1 MEPSATYMYLT
12 YLHLPDEPLLGT
24 YRYTYSH
31 CSTAL
36 TSISML
42 VKASVQE
49 AWARDAK
56 RFVIY
61 VSATICLLQALWS
74 HTGRDPFPMP

>member
-1 MEPSATYMYLT
+1 
-12 YLHLPDEPLLGT
+12 
-24 YRYTYSH
+24 
-31 CSTAL
+31 
-36 TSISML
+36 ML

-61 VSATICLLQALWS
+61 VSATLCLLQALWF